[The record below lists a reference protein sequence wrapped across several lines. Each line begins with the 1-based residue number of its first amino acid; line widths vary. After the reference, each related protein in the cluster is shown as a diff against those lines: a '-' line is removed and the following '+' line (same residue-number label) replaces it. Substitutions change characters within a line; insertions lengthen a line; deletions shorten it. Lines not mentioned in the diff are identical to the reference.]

1 MFTILALSL
10 AFVTGFTLV
19 AWIAPRLGFFE
30 QAMLSFP
37 IGLFIETLL
46 MLLGT
51 MIFKL
56 PFTVGT
62 IILYSGIIIIS
73 SLVGSFVTDRFATY
87 QKIPQDLKDFL
98 RSRSQLH
105 WYEVLGLLGL
115 LAIALLIIAKCLYWP
130 VYMWD
135 SIAYY
140 DYDALL
146 YATFGSIE
154 ETARSFGSEVIV
166 QYPPYVPLAHTFMY
180 VLHSTVPKAIYGCLF
195 VSLLGFFYCSL
206 RRYCSRFLSQIITLL
221 LGIHPLITTYAP
233 LEYTNFPLTLYYSAG
248 VIYVYHWIKQQD
260 LSLLI
265 IGTLFILGAFFVRTE
280 TFYFLCSLYASFG
293 LFCLISKNKKYW
305 LYFALFVLV
314 TWNFSKIWNQYY
326 YNVIEPY
333 PRGTY
338 MTYDVERVG
347 GEDDYRSTL
356 GFGYTKENLQ
366 KITDYEHMSAVIPYF
381 YTAVKSA
388 LSHLRYLF
396 LLVLLFNIPY
406 LKRENFYMFLIVILN
421 LGIMFAGTFAV
432 SIIADDWKEI
442 TGSAIRLFM
451 LTIPVIMFYIGTSY
465 IVKRT
470 FKCADKT

>member
-1 MFTILALSL
+1 MFTVLALAL
-10 AFVTGFTLV
+10 AFITGFAFV
-19 AWIAPRLGFFE
+19 SWVAPRLHFFE
-30 QAMLSFP
+30 QVMLSFP
-37 IGLFIETLL
+37 IGIFLETLL

-51 MIFKL
+51 ILFKL

-62 IILYSGIIIIS
+62 IILYSSLTIVSCLVLSFWQHHLSSYKKIS
-73 SLVGSFVTDRFATY
+73 S
-87 QKIPQDLKDFL
+87 DLKTLSHSLTTL
-98 RSRSQLH
+98 R
-105 WYEVLGLLGL
+105 WYEAICVIGL
-115 LAIALLIIAKCLYWP
+115 IALSLFILAKALYWP

-135 SIAYY
+135 AIAYY
-140 DYDALL
+140 DYDAKL
-146 YATFGSIE
+146 YTTFGSIE
-154 ETARSFGSEVIV
+154 NTARSFGSEVIV
-166 QYPPYVPLAHTFMY
+166 QYPPFVPLAHTFMY
-180 VLHSTVPKAIYGCLF
+180 VLHSTAPKAIYAVLF
-195 VSLLGFFYCSL
+195 ISFLGLFYTSMK
-206 RRYCSRFLSQIITLL
+206 RYSSRFLALATTLL
-221 LGIHPLITTYAP
+221 MGMHPLIVTYAP

-248 VIYVYHWIKQQD
+248 VIYVYHWMKNQD
-260 LSLLI
+260 LALLML
-265 IGTLFILGAFFVRTE
+265 GTLFLLGAFFVRSE
-280 TFYFLCSLYASFG
+280 TFYFLCSLYVSFG
-293 LFCLISKNKKYW
+293 LFCILSKNKKYW
-305 LYFALFVLV
+305 LYLALFVLV
-314 TWNFSKIWNQYY
+314 TWNFGKIWNQYF

-396 LLVLLFNIPY
+396 LLVFLCNLPY
-406 LKRENFYMFLIVILN
+406 WKRENVYIFLVVMLN

-470 FKCADKT
+470 FKCSDKT